1 MADRLKMILDAGSK
15 SPEAK
20 QIMQE
25 WDDILIN
32 HAEKLKAAHPDM
44 YEDLVENFY
53 VSVYGE
59 HLCESSAMRAVEGM
73 KNTDGSIG
81 AHWSLAETDSV
92 AKQHGLVWDL
102 YNRYD
107 WYYVLNMMYSDY
119 YKLFGS
125 STETYIKLAKAWLE
139 DPDVDE
145 GKAYRYY
152 RKVVL

>member
-1 MADRLKMILDAGSK
+1 MTDRLKSILDAGSK
-15 SPEAK
+15 SPEAA
-20 QIMQE
+20 QIMRE
-25 WDDILIN
+25 WDDILIS
-32 HAEKLKAAHPDM
+32 HANKLKAAHPEL
-44 YEDLVENFY
+44 YENLVEDFY

-59 HLCESSAMRAVEGM
+59 HLCESSAMRAVEAM
-73 KNTDGSIG
+73 KNVDGSMG

-92 AKQHGLVWDL
+92 AKQLGLVWTT

-119 YKLFGS
+119 SKLFGS
-125 STETYIKLAKAWLE
+125 STETYVKMARAWLE

>member
-1 MADRLKMILDAGSK
+1 MTDRLKMILDAGSK
-15 SPEAK
+15 SPDAA

-25 WDDILIN
+25 WDDILIE
-32 HAEKLKAAHPDM
+32 HAEKLKGAHPDL
-44 YEDLVENFY
+44 YEELVESFY

-59 HLCESSAMRAVEGM
+59 HLCESTAMKAVGAM
-73 KNTDGSIG
+73 KNLDGTTG

-92 AKQHGLVWDL
+92 AKQYGIAWTS

-125 STETYIKLAKAWLE
+125 STETYIKLAKAWLD

-152 RKVVL
+152 KKVVL